1 MTALLL
7 AHAAAT
13 WAMVGLIW
21 TIQLLHYPLFA
32 AVGDGAFA
40 GYEAAHTRRITA
52 LLALPW
58 GVEAATTLA
67 LAALAPPGAARALAW
82 GGALLLAGILASTVL
97 LQVPRHRVL
106 SEGFDP
112 AAHRRLVATNWLR
125 TVLWTARGAIALALL
140 VVAGPA

>member
-21 TIQLLHYPLFA
+21 TIQVLHYPLLA

-67 LAALAPPGAARALAW
+67 LAALAPAGAARALAW

-106 SEGFDP
+106 AEGFDA
-112 AAHRRLVATNWLR
+112 AAHRGLVATNWLR
-125 TVLWTARGAIALALL
+125 TLLWTARGAVALALL
-140 VVAGPA
+140 VVIGVA